1 MSSLASSNTGTHHS
15 SNAMFYLQLQKDI
28 KTYFNQ
34 YLTAHDDAL
43 AVRKLRIL
51 DSNVPEVDLILTR
64 KL

>member
-1 MSSLASSNTGTHHS
+1 MLL
-15 SNAMFYLQLQKDI
+15 LQLQKDVKI
-28 KTYFNQ
+28 YFNQ

-64 KL
+64 SRLPCCVF